1 MSNPT
6 ISDYYKYALLA
17 TASYVRMGGRPLAG
31 ASFADRAADP
41 AQSGGRLPLVLGQYW
56 FDPENRF
63 GNPVWNI
70 LHYHGGDVPGVV
82 DETGFAAT
90 LFERQGEKVLA
101 IRGAE
106 SGSDFVKDS
115 IEAGLGEIGVLGIA
129 ISQTVRCSI
138 CCSG

>member
-1 MSNPT
+1 MPT
-6 ISDYYKYALLA
+6 ILDYYKYAVLSA
-17 TASYVRMGGRPLAG
+17 ASYVRMGAGPYTGARLAEL
-31 ASFADRAADP
+31 AP